1 VISSALKKRFPD
13 HDIINVTGV
22 RRQESSARAKMPVSA
37 PQASLQRRGK
47 AGLTWNAIIEWPV
60 QQVVACVEDRGLD
73 LHEAYTRYG
82 TSRVSCAWCIMGSGP
97 DLLAAADCA
106 DNHALYCQM
115 VELEAESTF
124 AFQGSRWLADV
135 APDLLSRELR
145 ERVARA
151 KAAAKE
157 RQEIEAEIP
166 KHLLY
171 TAGWPTE
178 MPTPEEAEVIASVR
192 RRVGALLG
200 VTVECT
206 TVETVLA
213 RYADLM
219 AQAAAKRAA

>member
-1 VISSALKKRFPD
+1 
-13 HDIINVTGV
+13 
-22 RRQESSARAKMPVSA
+22 
-37 PQASLQRRGK
+37 
-47 AGLTWNAIIEWPV
+47 
-60 QQVVACVEDRGLD
+60 
-73 LHEAYTRYG
+73 
-82 TSRVSCAWCIMGSGP
+82 
-97 DLLAAADCA
+97 
-106 DNHALYCQM
+106 M